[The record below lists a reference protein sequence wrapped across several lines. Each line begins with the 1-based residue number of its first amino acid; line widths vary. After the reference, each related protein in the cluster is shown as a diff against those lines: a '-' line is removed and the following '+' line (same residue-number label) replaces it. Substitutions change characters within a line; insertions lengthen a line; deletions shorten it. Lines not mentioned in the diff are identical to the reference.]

1 MSILLTALFLS
12 PSTVSAGIFERES
25 VVSGVSTPG
34 FRAMAV
40 SSDGK
45 HLAAGDCAGNLHIYN
60 LQTSD
65 YMCIQVPYMQKIY
78 F

>member
-1 MSILLTALFLS
+1 M
-12 PSTVSAGIFERES
+12 
-25 VVSGVSTPG
+25 SGVSTPG